1 VEAIYA
7 QGASLIQMFGRWDLG
22 RVHEAFQEESSRR
35 GLRGVLGVEALG
47 LVYDALLPVQKG
59 LLREISELRLGEM
72 PSDGSV
78 ICIAYAFPEH
88 VIDAIA
94 VEAED
99 GFDMERW
106 SVYAKEYEAL
116 NSALDGTA
124 ARIAEMVG
132 GFAIPATPVVEEG
145 EIVEAVDY
153 YPLAVSHRV
162 PAEQS
167 GVGWRGRNE
176 LVVNSRYGCAIRLA
190 SIVTGLPLKRTPPVE
205 EECGDCRACLD
216 ACPILDNKERL
227 ENYREDCL
235 RYMESLGLDSRV
247 CGKCIKACADSPVF
261 RENRTIP
268 RETAGGVYYT
278 K

>member
-35 GLRGVLGVEALG
+35 GLRGVLGVAALG

-145 EIVEAVDY
+145 RSLR
-153 YPLAVSHRV
+153 PLTTTRWPSRTES
-162 PAEQS
+162 PRS
-167 GVGWRGRNE
+167 SPGW
-176 LVVNSRYGCAIRLA
+176 
-190 SIVTGLPLKRTPPVE
+190 
-205 EECGDCRACLD
+205 
-216 ACPILDNKERL
+216 
-227 ENYREDCL
+227 
-235 RYMESLGLDSRV
+235 
-247 CGKCIKACADSPVF
+247 
-261 RENRTIP
+261 
-268 RETAGGVYYT
+268 AGGAGT
-278 K
+278 SSSSIPGTAAP

>member
-1 VEAIYA
+1 
-7 QGASLIQMFGRWDLG
+7 MFGRRDLG
-22 RVHEAFQEESSRR
+22 RIHEAFQEESSRR
-35 GLRGVLGVEALG
+35 GLRGVLGVAALG
-47 LVYDALLPVQKG
+47 SVYDALLPVQRG
-59 LLREISELRLGEM
+59 LLKEM
-72 PSDGSV
+72 CDGKIGGMPTDGSV

-124 ARIAEMVG
+124 ARIAEMVE

-145 EIVEAVDY
+145 EIVRAVDY

-176 LVVNSRYGCAIRLA
+176 LVVNPRYGCAIRLA
-190 SIVTGLPLKRTPPVE
+190 SIITGLPLERTPPLE
-205 EECGDCRACLD
+205 DGCGDCRACLD
-216 ACPILDNKERL
+216 ACPILDNKEGL

-235 RYMESLGLDSRV
+235 RYMESLGLNSRV

-261 RENRTIP
+261 RENRTKLL
-268 RETAGGVYYT
+268 ETTGEAYYT

>member
-1 VEAIYA
+1 MIHLLIFARV
-7 QGASLIQMFGRWDLG
+7 SLQ
-22 RVHEAFQEESSRR
+22 
-35 GLRGVLGVEALG
+35 
-47 LVYDALLPVQKG
+47 PVARNPVSEPKPMN
-59 LLREISELRLGEM
+59 LKPISMRLFKEM
-72 PSDGSV
+72 CDGKIGGITADGSF
-78 ICIAYAFPEH
+78 ICIAYAFPEY

-94 VEAED
+94 MEAED

-106 SVYAKEYEAL
+106 SVYAKAYETL
-116 NSALDGTA
+116 NTALDGTA

-132 GFAIPATPVVEEG
+132 GFIIPATPVVEG
-145 EIVEAVDY
+145 KIVRAVDY

-176 LVVNSRYGCAIRLA
+176 LVVNPKYGCAIRLA
-190 SIVTGLPLKRTPPVE
+190 SIVTGLPLERPLPVE
-205 EECGDCRACLD
+205 DGCGDCRACLD
-216 ACPILDNKERL
+216 ACPILDSKEKL

-235 RYMESLGLDSRV
+235 RYMESLGLENRV

-261 RENRTIP
+261 RENRTKP

-278 K
+278 N